1 MTAEDALMIEAAT
14 GIPAY
19 IWVNMQA
26 AYTMQVARRDTRLSQ
41 MLENIRKV
49 AAVL

>member
-1 MTAEDALMIEAAT
+1 MKIEAAT

-19 IWVNMQA
+19 IGVNMQA
-26 AYTMQVARRDTRLSQ
+26 KYNMQCARNDSKLSVI
-41 MLENIRKV
+41 LDNIRKV